1 MTMGRAIALLVVSLL
16 VLAGGIVALAVKV
29 DSSFLSSD
37 AGKYSAGARTGDQA
51 ATPVDSGGAAAAQ
64 EARATLTAIART
76 LTATAPGGPGI
87 PDARTPVP
95 GEVTPV
101 AVGQQVTAGSSAYT
115 VLHVADPE
123 PPGFFVTN
131 PGMRR
136 VAVEVRQEAVSGPVR
151 YSFGLFRIRDSAG
164 DEHSWAITNSEPNF
178 DSGDLAT
185 GQSRTGWISFQI
197 PEGRQPAMLLVR
209 GSLGYVDIVRL
220 D

>member
-1 MTMGRAIALLVVSLL
+1 MTMGRAIALLVVSLI
-16 VLAGGIVALAVKV
+16 VLGGGIAAMVVKV
-29 DSSFLSSD
+29 DASFLSSD
-37 AGKYSAGARTGDQA
+37 AGEYSSGARTGGQA
-51 ATPVDSGGAAAAQ
+51 ATPAGSGGDAAQ
-64 EARATLTAIART
+64 EARATLTAISRT
-76 LTATAPGGPGI
+76 LTATAPGAPGT
-87 PDARTPVP
+87 PAARTPVS

-101 AVGQQVTAGSSAYT
+101 AAGQPVTVGASIYT
-115 VLHVADPE
+115 VLQVADPE

-136 VAVEVRQEAVSGPVR
+136 IAIEVRQEAASGSVR

-178 DSGDLAT
+178 DSGDLAA

-209 GSLGYVDIVRL
+209 GTLGYVDIVRL

>member
-1 MTMGRAIALLVVSLL
+1 MTMGRAIALLVVSVL
-16 VLAGGIVALAVKV
+16 VFGGGIAALIVKV
-29 DSSFLSSD
+29 DASFLSSD
-37 AGKYSAGARTGDQA
+37 AGEYSAGARTGDQA
-51 ATPVDSGGAAAAQ
+51 ATPAGSGGAEAQ

-76 LTATAPGGPGI
+76 LTASDAAVPGTPTT
-87 PDARTPVP
+87 RTPVP
-95 GEVTPV
+95 GEVTP
-101 AVGQQVTAGSSAYT
+101 APVGQPVTMGTSTYT
-115 VLHVADPE
+115 VLQVADPE

-136 VAVEVRQEAVSGPVR
+136 VAVEVRQEATSGTAR

-178 DSGDLAT
+178 DSGDLAN
-185 GQSRTGWISFQI
+185 GQSRTGWISFQV

-209 GSLGYVDIVRL
+209 GTLGYVDIVRL

>member
-16 VLAGGIVALAVKV
+16 VLGGGIAALIVKV

-51 ATPVDSGGAAAAQ
+51 ATPVGSGGAAAQ

-76 LTATAPGGPGI
+76 LTATAPGGPGT
-87 PDARTPVP
+87 PTARTPVP
-95 GEVTPV
+95 GEVSPV
-101 AVGQQVTAGSSAYT
+101 AIGQPVTVGTSTYT
-115 VLHVADPE
+115 VLQVADPE

-136 VAVEVRQEAVSGPVR
+136 VAIEVRQEVASGTVR

-164 DEHSWAITNSEPNF
+164 EEHSWAITNSEPNF
-178 DSGDLAT
+178 DSGDLAA

-209 GSLGYVDIVRL
+209 GALGYVDIVRL

>member
-1 MTMGRAIALLVVSLL
+1 MTMGRAIALLVASVL
-16 VLAGGIVALAVKV
+16 VFGGGIVALAVKV
-29 DSSFLSSD
+29 DASFLSSD
-37 AGKYSAGARTGDQA
+37 AGDYSAGARTGDQA
-51 ATPVDSGGAAAAQ
+51 ATPVGSGGAAAR

-76 LTATAPGGPGI
+76 LTATAPGGPGTAA
-87 PDARTPVP
+87 ARTPVP
-95 GEVTPV
+95 GEGTPA
-101 AVGQQVTAGSSAYT
+101 AVGQPVTVGTSTYT
-115 VLHVADPE
+115 VLQVADPE

-136 VAVEVRQEAVSGPVR
+136 VAIEVRQEATSGAVR
-151 YSFGLFRIRDSAG
+151 YSFGLFRIRDNAG

-185 GQSRTGWISFQI
+185 GQSRTGWISFQV

-209 GSLGYVDIVRL
+209 GTLGYVDIVRL

>member
-16 VLAGGIVALAVKV
+16 VLGGGIAAMVVKV

-37 AGKYSAGARTGDQA
+37 AGEYSSGARTGDQA
-51 ATPVDSGGAAAAQ
+51 AAPAGAGGAEAQ

-76 LTATAPGGPGI
+76 LTATAPGAAGTP
-87 PDARTPVP
+87 PARTPIP

-101 AVGQQVTAGSSAYT
+101 AVGQPITVGTSTYT
-115 VLHVADPE
+115 VLQVADPE

-136 VAVEVRQEAVSGPVR
+136 VAIEVRQEAASGAAR

-178 DSGDLAT
+178 DTGDLLP
-185 GQSRTGWISFQI
+185 GESRTGWISFQV

-209 GSLGYVDIVRL
+209 GALGYVDIVRL

>member
-1 MTMGRAIALLVVSLL
+1 MTMARAIALLVVSLL

-29 DSSFLSSD
+29 DASFLSSD
-37 AGKYSAGARTGDQA
+37 AGEYSSGARTGDQA
-51 ATPVDSGGAAAAQ
+51 ATPAGSGGAEAQ

-76 LTATAPGGPGI
+76 LTASDPAATGSLA
-87 PDARTPVP
+87 ARTPVP
-95 GEVTPV
+95 GEVTPA
-101 AVGQQVTAGSSAYT
+101 AVGQPVTVGTSTYT
-115 VLHVADPE
+115 VLQVADPE

-136 VAVEVRQEAVSGPVR
+136 IAIEVRQEAVSGAAR

-164 DEHSWAITNSEPNF
+164 DEHSWAIANSEPNF
-178 DSGDLAT
+178 DSGDLAN
-185 GQSRTGWISFQI
+185 GQSRTGWITFQI

-209 GSLGYVDIVRL
+209 GTLGYVDIVRL